1 MKKLL
6 LLLSLLFIVTVSMN
20 AQTTN
25 ESSEQS
31 LEDIFWESKILLLD
45 TCTDSTIAHQKE
57 YKQKQDQ
64 QKEDQQKEDQQKF
77 AILTELFKKHDLDM
91 KEIARCGCKILIKK
105 YPEADYEALDSLGDL
120 EGMLLMRECTSDDFL
135 WDMYEESLSI
145 FFGDRTSSCI
155 IESLRN
161 NVSLDKFT
169 ENMEYYVIMYAKECR
184 QLIKDSRT
192 PTPEPSETE

>member
-1 MKKLL
+1 MKKLFL
-6 LLLSLLFIVTVSMN
+6 LLLLFIVTVSMN

-25 ESSEQS
+25 EPTEQS
-31 LEDIFWESKILLLD
+31 LEDIFWDSKILLID
-45 TCTDSTIAHQKE
+45 TCTDSTIF
-57 YKQKQDQ
+57 
-64 QKEDQQKEDQQKF
+64 QQKEDQQKF
-77 AILTELFKKHDLDM
+77 AILSELFKKHDLDM

-135 WDMYEESLSI
+135 WDLYEFALSI
-145 FFGDRTSSCI
+145 SFGDRTSSCI

-169 ENMEYYVIMYAKECR
+169 ENMEYYVIMYTKECR

-192 PTPEPSETE
+192 PTPEPTEIE

>member
-31 LEDIFWESKILLLD
+31 LEDIFWDSKILLID
-45 TCTDSTIAHQKE
+45 TCTDSTIVHQKE
-57 YKQKQDQ
+57 YK
-64 QKEDQQKEDQQKF
+64 QKEDQQKF

-91 KEIARCGCKILIKK
+91 KDIARCGCKILIKK

-192 PTPEPSETE
+192 PTPEPTEIE